1 MKCPCLKSGTRCE
14 QGTVDHADYRTL
26 VSVSEDGLW
35 KCHYDACK
43 TVQGSRM
50 RSTTCSDIQ
59 RDAFSG
65 ECEHVRK
72 VQKESPLQQSLYHTL
87 HVNTSTLQ
95 SLPFPPSVKEELQA
109 MREEFSTGIIQRISE
124 ETFLVRDVKRTQEH
138 QFGVLHMRFPKPAV
152 TYDLVGLACETMYDH

>member
-1 MKCPCLKSGTRCE
+1 M
-14 QGTVDHADYRTL
+14 
-26 VSVSEDGLW
+26 SVSEDGLW

-43 TVQGSRM
+43 TVQESRM

-72 VQKESPLQQSLYHTL
+72 VQKESPLQQSLYHPL
-87 HVNTSTLQ
+87 HVNTSILQ

-109 MREEFSTGIIQRISE
+109 MREEFSTGIIQRVSE

-138 QFGVLHMRFPKPAV
+138 QFGVLQFSQF
-152 TYDLVGLACETMYDH
+152 E